1 MPGPCQQTPLGINNS
16 IWVWR
21 MQMLEMVAILEMPL
35 QIEAYD
41 TAPYAS
47 IRILHFLDIMP

>member
-16 IWVWR
+16 IWVWSL
-21 MQMLEMVAILEMPL
+21 QMLEMVAILEMPL